1 MALHVVTTT
10 KKGIQLMELGTF
22 GLCRRHVAIL
32 TVASRKPSPAIH
44 ILCREVR
51 KLRDVALTTELLTE
65 DLYDLQSKG
74 LVRVHQ

>member
-10 KKGIQLMELGTF
+10 KKGILLIQLGTF

-32 TVASRKPSPAIH
+32 TIASNKPSPAINV
-44 ILCREVR
+44 LCKELRR
-51 KLRDVALTTELLTE
+51 QRDVALTNESITE
-65 DLYDLQSKG
+65 DLVELQYKG